1 MDTASLKAQKRTTV
15 RKGLNQLRREGLL
28 PAVLYGASMEAVA
41 LQLQAHEA
49 GQLLTRLQGTVLID
63 LLVDGEKHTAIV
75 RELQRDVLR
84 GDPLHVDF
92 MAVAMDQTLTIT
104 VPITLVGEAPAIAT
118 GELAIMT
125 GISAVEAECLAKDV
139 VNVLEVS
146 VDGLSELGDTL
157 TVADL
162 TAPPGVTILSD
173 AENTVARVAYAG
185 ILETEEEEEE
195 EALELDVEDV
205 EVIEKGKVAK
215 DDEDAEDAAAQPEE
229 VD

>member
-139 VNVLEVS
+139 VNALEVS
-146 VDGLSELGDTL
+146 VEVLSELGDTL
-157 TVADL
+157 TV
-162 TAPPGVTILSD
+162 V
-173 AENTVARVAYAG
+173 VRR
-185 ILETEEEEEE
+185 
-195 EALELDVEDV
+195 
-205 EVIEKGKVAK
+205 
-215 DDEDAEDAAAQPEE
+215 
-229 VD
+229 